1 MIAGRILEKLALPSS
16 ALRLDRS
23 RCLRMRFAESGCSHC
38 TTICPSGAIA
48 TDDGISLQTERC
60 TGCLACTAV
69 CPSGALE
76 TNGEFPAILEA
87 LASHRLPVFVI
98 GCRVS
103 GPRSHKQL
111 PCLGMLSPEHLLAL
125 FARGTVQI
133 QLAAHACSG
142 CPAGSMLEHLASR
155 LHETARITGL
165 ALNRRI
171 QLVTSEQDIS
181 FREENLDR
189 RSFFTSLRSI
199 AFQGVATALAPV
211 SRDNPGTSYRDKTLP
226 ERRAL
231 FLTVLRSLPTA
242 EASAVRDAFFFTAT
256 FSDAC
261 DGCLGCVRV
270 CPTAAIV
277 ETDDACPSFVPE
289 RCTGCGLC
297 REFCLEGAVDVTR
310 GIGTTHSHP
319 KVA

>member
-16 ALRLDRS
+16 SLRLDRS

-38 TTICPSGAIA
+38 TTICPAGAIA
-48 TDDGISLQTERC
+48 TDDGISLQSERC
-60 TGCLACTAV
+60 TGCLACTTV

-76 TNGEFPAILEA
+76 ADGEFLAILEA

-111 PCLGMLSPEHLLAL
+111 PCLGMLSPEHLVAL

-142 CPAGSMLEHLASR
+142 CPAGSMLEPLASR
-155 LHETARITGL
+155 LHETARITGFPL
-165 ALNRRI
+165 HRSI
-171 QLVTSEQDIS
+171 QLVTSEQDVG
-181 FREENLDR
+181 FQEEGLDR

-199 AFQGVATALAPV
+199 AFQGVATALAPA
-211 SRDNPGTSYRDKTLP
+211 SRENPGTSYRDKTLP

-231 FLTVLRSLPTA
+231 LLTTLHSLPTA
-242 EASAVRDAFFFTAT
+242 EASAARDAFFFTAT
-256 FSDAC
+256 FNDAC

-270 CPTAAIV
+270 CPTAAIG
-277 ETDDACPSFVPE
+277 ETDDARPSFDPS

-297 REFCLEGAVDVTR
+297 REFCLEGAVDVR
-310 GIGTTHSHP
+310 
-319 KVA
+319 